1 MGDMRTYRAPDGRCY
16 RYREGHAP
24 EGYVLVEPKA
34 DESTP
39 EAAPKP
45 KRRTAAN
52 KARKTENK

>member
-1 MGDMRTYRAPDGRCY
+1 MGDMRIYRAPDGRCY

-24 EGYVLVEPKA
+24 EGYVLVEQKA
-34 DESTP
+34 DEP
-39 EAAPKP
+39 EPAPKP

>member
-1 MGDMRTYRAPDGRCY
+1 MDMRIYRAPSGLTFQ
-16 RYREGHAP
+16 YREGHAP
-24 EGYVLVEPKA
+24 DGYVLVEPTRA
-34 DESTP
+34 DEQP

>member
-1 MGDMRTYRAPDGRCY
+1 MGDMRIYRALDGRYY

-24 EGYVLVEPKA
+24 DGYVLVEPAKA
-34 DESTP
+34 DEQP
-39 EAAPKP
+39 EVKP